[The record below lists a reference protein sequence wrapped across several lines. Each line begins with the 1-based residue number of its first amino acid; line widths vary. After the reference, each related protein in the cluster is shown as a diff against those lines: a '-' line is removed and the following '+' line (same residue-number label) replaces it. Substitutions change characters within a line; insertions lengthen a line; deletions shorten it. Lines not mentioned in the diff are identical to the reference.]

1 MKDGQHVKF
10 TGEGDQEPGL
20 EAGDI
25 IIVLEEKEHST
36 FQRHGQDLVTT
47 LDITLVEALCGM
59 IKIVTTLDKRSLVI
73 TTIPGQW
80 FIRIINGS
88 WRCRLNKLK
97 FSLVRI
103 KDLLGNS
110 HFNTLSLVF
119 GKCMKISLSS
129 GTWIIVNK
137 SR

>member
-47 LDITLVEALCGM
+47 LGITLVEALCGM
-59 IKIVTTLDKRSLVI
+59 TKIVTTLDKRSLVI

-97 FSLVRI
+97 FSHVRI
-103 KDLLGNS
+103 KIY
-110 HFNTLSLVF
+110 T
-119 GKCMKISLSS
+119 
-129 GTWIIVNK
+129 
-137 SR
+137 RP